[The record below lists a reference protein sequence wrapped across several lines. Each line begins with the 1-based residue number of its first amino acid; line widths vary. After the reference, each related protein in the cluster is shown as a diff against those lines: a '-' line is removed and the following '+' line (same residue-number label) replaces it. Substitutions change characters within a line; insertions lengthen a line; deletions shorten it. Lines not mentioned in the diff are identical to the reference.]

1 MAYIYQITNTLN
13 GKIYIGK
20 TESTIEERFKQHCKD
35 AFSKTKE
42 KRPLYAAMRKYG
54 IHNFQV
60 ELIEETDKPNE
71 REIYWIEE
79 KQAFKYGYNATT
91 GGDGRTYLNRELII
105 KTYSEVQ
112 NIKKT
117 SEICHCDEDSVH
129 NILLNHHITIISQ
142 QEVNKKQFGKIIKQY
157 SKQGE
162 LLNIFPTINEAV
174 KSIGKPIS
182 HISQCANGKRKS
194 AYGFIWKFAE
204 D

>member
-1 MAYIYQITNTLN
+1 MAYIYQITNILN

-60 ELIEETDKPNE
+60 ELIEETDNPNE

-79 KQAFKYGYNATT
+79 RQAFKYGYNATT
-91 GGDGRTYLNRELII
+91 GGDGRAYLNRELII

-117 SEICHCDEDSVH
+117 SKICHCDEDSVR
-129 NILLNHHITIISQ
+129 NILLNHHITIIPQ
-142 QEVNKKQFGKIIKQY
+142 QEINKKQFGKTIKQY

-162 LLNIFPTINEAV
+162 LLNIFPTINEAA
-174 KSIGKPIS
+174 KSIGKS
-182 HISQCANGKRKS
+182 TGHISQCANGKRKS

-204 D
+204 